1 MSNKQLDV
9 KRKLN
14 LAIFSLIVT
23 LFVGV
28 ATLFSVFAIT
38 SQGMHSQ
45 FKILYTVQDYR
56 LEVEAS
62 ASYQIE
68 GCQSVDLGTILLD
81 SKTQNQKGEFTVEN
95 VVLSSSKED
104 ETGVGSYVEFTY
116 TFKNLTP
123 DATINVLPQ
132 WSGFANDIVN
142 MNVYGKIND
151 GEYET
156 IQDFSTSGLA
166 TGFNID
172 PLHTT
177 YVVLKIEVISN
188 SVNAKMQS
196 SESTGLKW
204 ILSTVSE

>member
-1 MSNKQLDV
+1 MSKQVDS

-45 FKILYTVQDYR
+45 FKVLYTVEDYR

-62 ASYQIE
+62 AAYQVE
-68 GCQSVDLGTILLD
+68 GYQSVDIGTIFLD

-95 VVLSSSKED
+95 IKLSSSKED
-104 ETGVGSYVEFTY
+104 EAGFGSYVEFTY

-132 WSGFANDIVN
+132 WTGFASDIVN
-142 MNVYGKIND
+142 MNVYAKIND
-151 GEYET
+151 GEYVL
-156 IQDFSTSGLA
+156 IPDFATSPLA

-172 PLHTT
+172 SLQTT
-177 YVVLKIEVISN
+177 VVVLKIEVISN